1 MLLSSVFS
9 VFVRGRNGRFEV
21 VTDSELQSR
30 AARIKLFLMDCD
42 GVLTDA
48 RIWVLENGEDQKA
61 FNTKDGLGIE
71 MLHRSGIKSGVI
83 SGRVSSALTR
93 RAEKLGMAY
102 VRQGCVEKEQ
112 AFAEIVADAGLT
124 NAEVAF
130 AGDDLNDVPL
140 MLQSGLAIAVAD
152 AVAETRQHAHYI
164 TQARG
169 GHGAVR
175 EAIELILKSQDKWDE
190 VLRHYLR

>member
-1 MLLSSVFS
+1 MS
-9 VFVRGRNGRFEV
+9 
-21 VTDSELQSR
+21 DSDVQSR

-42 GVLTDA
+42 GVMTDA

-61 FNTKDGLGIE
+61 FHTRDGLGLDI
-71 MLHRSGIKSGVI
+71 LHRAGLKSGVI

-93 RAEKLGMAY
+93 RAEKLGMSY
-102 VRQGCVEKEQ
+102 VRQGCEEKEQ
-112 AFAEIVADAGLT
+112 AFAEILTDAGLT
-124 NAEVAF
+124 NAEVAY

-140 MLQSGLAIAVAD
+140 MRRSGLAIAVAD
-152 AVAETRQHAHYI
+152 ATPEAREHAHYI

-175 EAIELILKSQDKWDE
+175 EVIELILKSQGRWDGL
-190 VLRHYLR
+190 VQHYLRGEDGVV

>member
-1 MLLSSVFS
+1 MS
-9 VFVRGRNGRFEV
+9 
-21 VTDSELQSR
+21 DSDVQAR

-61 FNTKDGLGIE
+61 FHTRDGLGLE
-71 MLHRSGIKSGVI
+71 LLHRAGLRSGVI
-83 SGRVSSALTR
+83 SGRISSALTR
-93 RAEKLGMAY
+93 RAEWLGMKY
-102 VRQGCVEKEQ
+102 VVQGCEDKKQ
-112 AFAEIVADAGLT
+112 AFAEIVADAGVT

-130 AGDDLNDVPL
+130 AGDDLNDIPV
-140 MLQSGLAIAVAD
+140 MRQSGLAVAVVD
-152 AVAETRQHAHYI
+152 AAIETRKHAHYI

-175 EAIELILKSQDKWDE
+175 EIVELILKSQGRWDDL
-190 VLRHYLR
+190 VRHYLR

>member
-1 MLLSSVFS
+1 MT
-9 VFVRGRNGRFEV
+9 EAEIQ
-21 VTDSELQSR
+21 TR

-48 RIWVLENGEDQKA
+48 RIWVLESGEDQKA
-61 FNTKDGLGIE
+61 FHTRDGLGLE
-71 MLHRSGIKSGVI
+71 LLHRAGLRSGVI

-93 RAEKLGMAY
+93 RAEKLGMSY
-102 VRQGCVEKEQ
+102 VRQGCEDKEQ

-130 AGDDLNDVPL
+130 AGDDLNDLPL
-140 MLQSGLAIAVAD
+140 LRKAGLAVAVAD
-152 AVAETRQHAHYI
+152 AALETRNHAHYI
-164 TQARG
+164 TEARG

-175 EAIELILKSQDKWDE
+175 EIVELILKSQARWDD
-190 VLRHYLR
+190 VLKHYVG

>member
-1 MLLSSVFS
+1 
-9 VFVRGRNGRFEV
+9 
-21 VTDSELQSR
+21 VTDSELQTR

-48 RIWVLENGEDQKA
+48 RIWVLESGEDQKA
-61 FNTKDGLGIE
+61 FNTKDGLGLEI
-71 MLHRSGIKSGVI
+71 LHRSGIKSGVI

-93 RAEKLGMAY
+93 RAQKLGMSY
-102 VRQGCVEKEQ
+102 VRQGCEDKKQ

-124 NAEVAF
+124 NADVAF

-152 AVAETRQHAHYI
+152 AVTETREHAHYI

-175 EAIELILKSQDKWDE
+175 EAIELILKAQGKWDDL
-190 VLRHYLR
+190 VRRYLQ

>member
-1 MLLSSVFS
+1 M
-9 VFVRGRNGRFEV
+9 
-21 VTDSELQSR
+21 TDQDIQSR

-42 GVLTDA
+42 GVMTDA

-61 FNTKDGLGIE
+61 FHTRDGLGLDL
-71 MLHRSGIKSGVI
+71 LHRAGLKSGVI

-93 RAEKLGMAY
+93 RAEKLGMTY
-102 VRQGCVEKEQ
+102 VRQGCEDKEQ
-112 AFAEIVADAGLT
+112 AFAEILADAGVT

-130 AGDDLNDVPL
+130 AGDDLNDIPL

-152 AVAETRQHAHYI
+152 AAIETREHAHYI

-175 EAIELILKSQDKWDE
+175 EAVELILKSQNKWQE
-190 VLRHYLR
+190 LLRRYIR